1 MYKLVVVGGKLRG
14 QEYILKAGDNLLGRD
29 PSADVHF
36 QVEGVSKKHMTV
48 TVTDDVVYLQDNG
61 SSNGTFL
68 NGRIIKR
75 AAIKAGDKIGLP
87 NAVLQLVYVQE
98 KKVVVKKKTAVHRE
112 KEQTIDDLLSGGK
125 PPENLI
131 PKLFW
136 LFRYKIMKPL
146 HGLNQEYEWRVMLG
160 IATFLFAL
168 STISL
173 TISPL
178 LQDSKKIL
186 LEEVRLRAVH
196 YADEIARINAVSLE
210 QGALDRVDTKFLDS
224 GEEGVVSY
232 ELYDLNG
239 RIVRPTSKMNEFTND
254 SFSVQVKNILS
265 SNQKGNREYVAMRL
279 EDNQIGVGKVIK
291 TLNSKTGNVEPVAF
305 IAIRFAPTTLAT
317 EASNS
322 ARAYLESLITSL
334 LVGIIFYG
342 IIYYLTLRPMEEM
355 KFQIEEALR
364 GRRRNVD
371 SQLLFE
377 ELGPVRES
385 VNTTLQRLRE
395 LQKDESDVDPNDIES
410 DEVYVNTL
418 KEFMLGS
425 AGPVIILNSA
435 KNLVQINTAA
445 EDLCGIRQSMSEG
458 MNILDITKER
468 GFAATLI
475 EMCDNSANN
484 MGMSQSGHYELQGK
498 QYNIFI
504 NGLMGKDG
512 FAKAYYISFVLDN

>member
-14 QEYILKAGDNLLGRD
+14 QEFTLKPGDNSLGRD
-29 PSADVHF
+29 PSCDLPLAVD
-36 QVEGVSKKHMTV
+36 GVSKKHLII
-48 TVTDDVVYLQDNG
+48 TVTDDVVYAQDNG

-75 AAIKAGDKIGLP
+75 AAVKSGDKIGLP

-98 KKVVVKKKTAVHRE
+98 KKVVVKKKTVVHKERE
-112 KEQTIDDLLSGGK
+112 VTLDEVLSGGT
-125 PPENLI
+125 PPDSLVQ
-131 PKLFW
+131 KLFW
-136 LFRYKIMKPL
+136 LFRYKFMKPL
-146 HGLNQEYEWRVMLG
+146 HGLNQEYEWRVMLA

-168 STISL
+168 ATISL
-173 TISPL
+173 TISPV

-186 LEEVRLRAVH
+186 MEEIVTRAKH
-196 YADEIARINAVSLE
+196 YASEIARINAVALE
-210 QGALDRVDTKFLDS
+210 QNALDRVDTKFLDD
-224 GEEGVVSY
+224 GEDGVVSY
-232 ELYDLNG
+232 ELFDLNG
-239 RIVRPTSKMNEFTND
+239 RIVRPISKMNEITND
-254 SFSVQVKNILS
+254 PFSVRAKEIL
-265 SNQKGNREYVAMRL
+265 NKGQKEYYADRL
-279 EDNQIGVGKVIK
+279 GDNQIGVGKVIRS
-291 TLNSKTGNVEPVAF
+291 LNSKTGNLEPVAF
-305 IAIRFAPTTLAT
+305 IAIRFAPTSLVT

-322 ARAYLESLITSL
+322 ARAYFESLITSL
-334 LVGIIFYG
+334 LVAIIFYG
-342 IIYYLTLRPMEEM
+342 IIFYLTLRPLEEL

-364 GRRRNVD
+364 GKRRNVD

-377 ELGPVRES
+377 ELSPVRNS
-385 VNTTLQRLRE
+385 VNTSLQRIRE
-395 LQKDESDVDPNDIES
+395 LQRDENDVDPNEIES
-410 DEVYVNTL
+410 DESYVNTL

-425 AGPVIILNSA
+425 AGPAIILNSA

-484 MGMSQSGHYELQGK
+484 LGTSQNGHYELQGK

-504 NGLMGKDG
+504 NALMGKDG
-512 FAKAYYISFVLDN
+512 FAKAFYISFVLDS